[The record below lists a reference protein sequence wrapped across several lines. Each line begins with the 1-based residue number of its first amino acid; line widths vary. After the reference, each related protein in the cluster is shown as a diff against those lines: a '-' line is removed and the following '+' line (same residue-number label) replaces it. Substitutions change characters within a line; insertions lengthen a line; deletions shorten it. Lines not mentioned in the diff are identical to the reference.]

1 VHLSKRR
8 PLPLPRLSVPGI
20 RPLHFH
26 YFLGIFLLEEA
37 VNAELGF
44 ALSVAIALLGAM
56 AVHSRVLL
64 AKGVPLGSA
73 RTLAVLGLVVLYQI
87 PSSLSAPADCPV
99 SPKFLATTLT
109 FVLVA
114 WSMWW
119 LRPEPSIFSHAGTTW
134 LLRWIAASLLLAQV
148 GLDLMTILGNEPRIR
163 SGFYSEPSHLALH
176 LLPLVAYRL
185 LHNFTDRLTWFTLAL
200 VMAFAPSST
209 LAMGLLGVGAIK
221 LGMATRSR
229 WFSVGLPLL
238 AMGIMGALAASIDS
252 ISMLNRIAGVIYF
265 DPDAITNLSSPVWLN
280 GWSQSFDH
288 FMASDGWGVGFNQM
302 GCGALEMAGFLSPL
316 LMRGEGF
323 VVNSTDGS
331 FLFAKI
337 VAELGVL
344 GMLACL
350 YLTWLAI
357 KAMLALSR
365 GLDDSR
371 PEALALR
378 HDMICRAAA
387 GLSLLVYLYVRGMSY
402 FAFPTMLAV
411 CVLLRAPAR
420 AQASSPTIS

>member
-1 VHLSKRR
+1 
-8 PLPLPRLSVPGI
+8 
-20 RPLHFH
+20 
-26 YFLGIFLLEEA
+26 
-37 VNAELGF
+37 
-44 ALSVAIALLGAM
+44 
-56 AVHSRVLL
+56 
-64 AKGVPLGSA
+64 
-73 RTLAVLGLVVLYQI
+73 
-87 PSSLSAPADCPV
+87 
-99 SPKFLATTLT
+99 
-109 FVLVA
+109 
-114 WSMWW
+114 
-119 LRPEPSIFSHAGTTW
+119 
-134 LLRWIAASLLLAQV
+134 
-148 GLDLMTILGNEPRIR
+148 
-163 SGFYSEPSHLALH
+163 
-176 LLPLVAYRL
+176 
-185 LHNFTDRLTWFTLAL
+185 
-200 VMAFAPSST
+200 
-209 LAMGLLGVGAIK
+209 
-221 LGMATRSR
+221 
-229 WFSVGLPLL
+229 
-238 AMGIMGALAASIDS
+238 
-252 ISMLNRIAGVIYF
+252 
-265 DPDAITNLSSPVWLN
+265 
-280 GWSQSFDH
+280 
-288 FMASDGWGVGFNQM
+288 
-302 GCGALEMAGFLSPL
+302 MAGFLSPL